1 MSVAPFDMRTNVR
14 SAYDSPEPASTVV
27 DRVVRFAS
35 ALRGEGASVSTGE
48 TIDAIQALRSIDLAD
63 RPIVRAAL
71 RSTLVK
77 GEAYEP
83 TFDQLFDAYFPRLR
97 ARASGHSRGDDSAGL
112 AELLGEAVDQ
122 RVPASASPDPA
133 ELDDAAFREAL
144 ARALREGTDDVTV
157 DLASSA
163 LDRWAGIGAN
173 ASTPRHHTER
183 VLRRLDL
190 DALFRAMLAGQAEK
204 PEFDRRIDRAEALA
218 GLASLRALLE
228 ELAGARLPGAQHL
241 SVHERDRRRRPDIE
255 DVPILKATRD
265 ELIALRAAV
274 RPLARRLATRLGR
287 RHRKGRGRVDMRRTI
302 RRSMSTGG
310 VPLDPVIR
318 RRIPTRPD
326 LVVLCD
332 VSGSVAT
339 FVPFMLSLLHAL
351 HDEFPRVR
359 SWVFVDGISEIT
371 EILKRS
377 PGVLDPRHLLGRRG
391 LIAADGRSDY
401 ARALGTFIATWPD
414 AITPRTTV
422 LVVGDARSH
431 DRRPA
436 LDELAEL
443 RRLSRRLYWLNPEPR
458 REWDD
463 DDSRI
468 SLYGTKCSGVFEVST
483 LAQLEDCV
491 ARLAA

>member
-1 MSVAPFDMRTNVR
+1 VASFDMRTNVR
-14 SAYDSPEPASTVV
+14 SAYDRPEPASTVV
-27 DRVVRFAS
+27 ERVVRFVS

-77 GEAYEP
+77 GEAYEA

-97 ARASGHSRGDDSAGL
+97 AGSTGHPRRDDSAGL
-112 AELLGEAVDQ
+112 AEVLGEAVGQ
-122 RVPASASPDPA
+122 RVPASANPDPA
-133 ELDDAAFREAL
+133 ELDDAAFRDAL
-144 ARALREGTDDVTV
+144 ARALREGADDVTV

-163 LDRWAGIGAN
+163 LDRWAGIGDN

-190 DALFRAMLAGQAEK
+190 DALFRAMLAGQADK
-204 PEFDRRIDRAEALA
+204 AEFDRRVDRAEALA

-228 ELAGARLPGAQHL
+228 ELAAARLPGAQRL

-265 ELIALRAAV
+265 ELLALRAAV

-287 RHRKGRGRVDMRRTI
+287 RHRKGRGRLDMRRTI
-302 RRSMSTGG
+302 RRSISTGG
-310 VPLDPVIR
+310 VPLDPAIR

-371 EILKRS
+371 EILQRS

-401 ARALGTFIATWPD
+401 ARALGTFVATWPD
-414 AITPRTTV
+414 AVTPRTTV

-436 LDELAEL
+436 VDELAEL

-458 REWDD
+458 GEWDD

>member
-1 MSVAPFDMRTNVR
+1 VASFDMRTNVR
-14 SAYDSPEPASTVV
+14 SAYDRPEPASTVV
-27 DRVVRFAS
+27 ERVVRFAS

-71 RSTLVK
+71 RSTLMK
-77 GEAYEP
+77 GEAYEA
-83 TFDQLFDAYFPRLR
+83 TFGRLFDAYFPRLR
-97 ARASGHSRGDDSAGL
+97 VSSSGRPHRDDSAGL
-112 AELLGEAVDQ
+112 GELLGEAVGQ
-122 RVPASASPDPA
+122 RAPTSANSDPA
-133 ELDDAAFREAL
+133 ELDDAAFRDAL
-144 ARALREGTDDVTV
+144 ARALREGADDVTV

-163 LDRWAGIGAN
+163 LDRWAGIGDN
-173 ASTPRHHTER
+173 PSTPRHHTER

-204 PEFDRRIDRAEALA
+204 AEFDRRVDRAEALA

-228 ELAGARLPGAQHL
+228 ELAAARLPGAQRL

-287 RHRKGRGRVDMRRTI
+287 RHRKGRGRLDMRRTI
-302 RRSMSTGG
+302 RRSISTGG
-310 VPLDPVIR
+310 VPLDPAIR

-371 EILKRS
+371 EILQRS

-401 ARALGTFIATWPD
+401 ARALGTFVATWPD
-414 AITPRTTV
+414 AVTPRTTV

-436 LDELAEL
+436 VDELAEL
-443 RRLSRRLYWLNPEPR
+443 RRLSRRLYWFNPEPR

-468 SLYGTKCSGVFEVST
+468 SLYGSKCSGVFEVST

>member
-1 MSVAPFDMRTNVR
+1 MRTNVR
-14 SAYDSPEPASTVV
+14 SAYDRPEPASTLVE
-27 DRVVRFAS
+27 RVVRFAS

-63 RPIVRAAL
+63 RSIVRAAL
-71 RSTLVK
+71 RSTLMK
-77 GEAYEP
+77 GEAYEA
-83 TFDQLFDAYFPRLR
+83 TFGQLFDVYFPRP
-97 ARASGHSRGDDSAGL
+97 RASSSGHRHRDDSAGL

-122 RVPASASPDPA
+122 HAPTSANPDPA
-133 ELDDAAFREAL
+133 VLDDAAFRDAL
-144 ARALREGTDDVTV
+144 ARALREGADDVTV

-163 LDRWAGIGAN
+163 LDRWAGIGDN

-204 PEFDRRIDRAEALA
+204 AEFDRRVDRAEALA

-228 ELAGARLPGAQHL
+228 ELAAARLPGAQRL

-287 RHRKGRGRVDMRRTI
+287 RHRKGRGRLDMRRTI
-302 RRSMSTGG
+302 RRSISTGG
-310 VPLDPVIR
+310 VPLDPAIR

-371 EILKRS
+371 EILQRS

-401 ARALGTFIATWPD
+401 ARALGTFVATWPD
-414 AITPRTTV
+414 AVTPRTTV

-436 LDELAEL
+436 VDELAEL
-443 RRLSRRLYWLNPEPR
+443 RRLSRRLYRFNPEPR

>member
-1 MSVAPFDMRTNVR
+1 VTSFDMRTNVR
-14 SAYDSPEPASTVV
+14 SAYDRPEPASTVV
-27 DRVVRFAS
+27 ERVVRFAS

-48 TIDAIQALRSIDLAD
+48 TIDAIHALRSIDLAD

-71 RSTLVK
+71 RSTLMK
-77 GEAYEP
+77 GEAYEA
-83 TFDQLFDAYFPRLR
+83 TFGQLFDAYFPRLR
-97 ARASGHSRGDDSAGL
+97 ASSSGHRHRDDSAGL
-112 AELLGEAVDQ
+112 AELLGEAVGQ
-122 RVPASASPDPA
+122 HAPTSANPDPA
-133 ELDDAAFREAL
+133 ELDDAAFRDAL
-144 ARALREGTDDVTV
+144 ARALREGADDVTV

-163 LDRWAGIGAN
+163 LDRWAGIGDN
-173 ASTPRHHTER
+173 PSTPRHHTER

-204 PEFDRRIDRAEALA
+204 AEFDRRVDRAEALA

-228 ELAGARLPGAQHL
+228 ELAAARLPGAQRL

-287 RHRKGRGRVDMRRTI
+287 RHRKGRGRLDMRRTI
-302 RRSMSTGG
+302 RRSISTGG
-310 VPLDPVIR
+310 VPLDPAIR

-371 EILKRS
+371 EILQRS

-401 ARALGTFIATWPD
+401 ARALGTFVATWPD
-414 AITPRTTV
+414 AVTPRTTV

-436 LDELAEL
+436 VDELAEL
-443 RRLSRRLYWLNPEPR
+443 RRLSRRLYWFNPEPR

>member
-1 MSVAPFDMRTNVR
+1 VASFDMRTNVR
-14 SAYDSPEPASTVV
+14 SAYDRPGPASTVV
-27 DRVVRFAS
+27 ERVVRFAS

-77 GEAYEP
+77 GEAFEA
-83 TFDQLFDAYFPRLR
+83 TFGHLFDAYFPRLR
-97 ARASGHSRGDDSAGL
+97 VSSSGHPHRDDSAGL
-112 AELLGEAVDQ
+112 AELLGEAVGQ
-122 RVPASASPDPA
+122 RVPTSANPDPG
-133 ELDDAAFREAL
+133 ELDDAAFRDAL
-144 ARALREGTDDVTV
+144 ARALREGADDVTV

-163 LDRWAGIGAN
+163 LDRWAGIGDN

-190 DALFRAMLAGQAEK
+190 DALFRAMLAGQAEEA
-204 PEFDRRIDRAEALA
+204 EFDRRVDRAEALA
-218 GLASLRALLE
+218 GIASLRALLE
-228 ELAGARLPGAQHL
+228 ELAATRLPGAQRL

-287 RHRKGRGRVDMRRTI
+287 RHRKGRGRLDMRRTI
-302 RRSMSTGG
+302 RRSISTGG
-310 VPLDPVIR
+310 VPLDPAIR

-371 EILKRS
+371 EILQRS

-401 ARALGTFIATWPD
+401 ARALGTFVATWPD
-414 AITPRTTV
+414 AVTPRTTV
-422 LVVGDARSH
+422 LIVGDARSH

-436 LDELAEL
+436 VDELAEL

-468 SLYGTKCSGVFEVST
+468 SLYGTTCSGVFEVST

>member
-1 MSVAPFDMRTNVR
+1 MTVASFDMRTNVR
-14 SAYDSPEPASTVV
+14 SAYDRPEPASTVV
-27 DRVVRFAS
+27 ELVVRFAS
-35 ALRGEGASVSTGE
+35 ALRTEGALVSTGE
-48 TIDAIQALRSIDLAD
+48 TIDAIEALRSIDLAD
-63 RPIVRAAL
+63 RPIVKSAL

-77 GEAYEP
+77 GEAYET

-97 ARASGHSRGDDSAGL
+97 AGAGGRPYRDDSAGL
-112 AELLGEAVDQ
+112 AELLSEAVKQ
-122 RVPASASPDPA
+122 GPTSSAGPDPA
-133 ELDDAAFREAL
+133 ELDDAAFRDAL
-144 ARALREGTDDVTV
+144 ARALREGADDVTL
-157 DLASSA
+157 DLASAA
-163 LDRWAGIGAN
+163 LDRWAGIGDN

-204 PEFDRRIDRAEALA
+204 AEFDRRVDRAEALA

-228 ELAGARLPGAQHL
+228 ELAAARLPGRRL
-241 SVHERDRRRRPDIE
+241 SVHERDRRRRLDIE

-287 RHRKGRGRVDMRRTI
+287 RHRKGRGRLDMRRTI

-310 VPLDPVIR
+310 VPLDPAIR

-371 EILKRS
+371 EILQRS

-414 AITPRTTV
+414 AVTPRSTV

-436 LDELAEL
+436 LEELAEL

>member
-1 MSVAPFDMRTNVR
+1 VASFDMRTNVR
-14 SAYDSPEPASTVV
+14 SAYDRPEPASTVV
-27 DRVVRFAS
+27 ERVVRFAS

-63 RPIVRAAL
+63 RSIVRAAL

-77 GEAYEP
+77 GEAYEA
-83 TFDQLFDAYFPRLR
+83 TFGQLFDAYFPRLT
-97 ARASGHSRGDDSAGL
+97 ASASGRPHRDDSAGL
-112 AELLGEAVDQ
+112 AELLGEAVGQ
-122 RVPASASPDPA
+122 RVPTSANPDPA
-133 ELDDAAFREAL
+133 ELDDAAFRDAL
-144 ARALREGTDDVTV
+144 ARALREGADDVTV

-163 LDRWAGIGAN
+163 LDRWAGIGDN

-204 PEFDRRIDRAEALA
+204 AEFDRRVDRAEALA

-228 ELAGARLPGAQHL
+228 ELAAARLPGAQRL

-287 RHRKGRGRVDMRRTI
+287 RHRKGRGRLDMRRTI

-310 VPLDPVIR
+310 VPLDPAIR

-371 EILKRS
+371 EILQRS

-414 AITPRTTV
+414 AVTPRTTI

-436 LDELAEL
+436 VDELAEL

-468 SLYGTKCSGVFEVST
+468 SLYGTKSSGVFEVST

>member
-1 MSVAPFDMRTNVR
+1 VASFDMRTNVR
-14 SAYDSPEPASTVV
+14 SAYDRPEPASTVV
-27 DRVVRFAS
+27 ERVVRFAS

-48 TIDAIQALRSIDLAD
+48 TIDAIRAFRSIDLAD
-63 RPIVRAAL
+63 RTIVRAAL

-77 GEAYEP
+77 GEAFEA
-83 TFDQLFDAYFPRLR
+83 TFGQLFDAYFPRLR
-97 ARASGHSRGDDSAGL
+97 VSSSGHPHRDDSAGL
-112 AELLGEAVDQ
+112 AELLGEAVGQ
-122 RVPASASPDPA
+122 PVPTSANPDPG
-133 ELDDAAFREAL
+133 ELDDAAFRDAL
-144 ARALREGTDDVTV
+144 ARALREGADDVTV

-163 LDRWAGIGAN
+163 LDRWAGIGDN

-204 PEFDRRIDRAEALA
+204 AEFDRRVDRAEALA

-228 ELAGARLPGAQHL
+228 ELAAARLPGAQRL

-287 RHRKGRGRVDMRRTI
+287 RHRKGRGRLDMRRTI
-302 RRSMSTGG
+302 RRSISTGG
-310 VPLDPVIR
+310 VPLDPAIR

-371 EILKRS
+371 EILQRS

-401 ARALGTFIATWPD
+401 ARALGTFVATWPD
-414 AITPRTTV
+414 AVTPRTTV

-436 LDELAEL
+436 VDELAEL

-468 SLYGTKCSGVFEVST
+468 SLYGTTCSGVFEVST

>member
-1 MSVAPFDMRTNVR
+1 
-14 SAYDSPEPASTVV
+14 
-27 DRVVRFAS
+27 
-35 ALRGEGASVSTGE
+35 
-48 TIDAIQALRSIDLAD
+48 
-63 RPIVRAAL
+63 
-71 RSTLVK
+71 
-77 GEAYEP
+77 
-83 TFDQLFDAYFPRLR
+83 
-97 ARASGHSRGDDSAGL
+97 
-112 AELLGEAVDQ
+112 
-122 RVPASASPDPA
+122 
-133 ELDDAAFREAL
+133 
-144 ARALREGTDDVTV
+144 
-157 DLASSA
+157 
-163 LDRWAGIGAN
+163 
-173 ASTPRHHTER
+173 
-183 VLRRLDL
+183 
-190 DALFRAMLAGQAEK
+190 
-204 PEFDRRIDRAEALA
+204 
-218 GLASLRALLE
+218 
-228 ELAGARLPGAQHL
+228 
-241 SVHERDRRRRPDIE
+241 
-255 DVPILKATRD
+255 
-265 ELIALRAAV
+265 
-274 RPLARRLATRLGR
+274 
-287 RHRKGRGRVDMRRTI
+287 MRRTI
-302 RRSMSTGG
+302 RRSISTGG
-310 VPLDPVIR
+310 VPLDPAIR

-371 EILKRS
+371 EILQRS

-401 ARALGTFIATWPD
+401 ARALGTFVATWPD
-414 AITPRTTV
+414 AVTPRTTV

-436 LDELAEL
+436 VDELAEL
-443 RRLSRRLYWLNPEPR
+443 RRLSRRLYWFNPEPR

>member
-1 MSVAPFDMRTNVR
+1 VASFDMRTNVR
-14 SAYDSPEPASTVV
+14 SAYDRPESASTVV
-27 DRVVRFAS
+27 ERVVRFVS

-63 RPIVRAAL
+63 RSIVRAAL

-77 GEAYEP
+77 GEAYEA

-97 ARASGHSRGDDSAGL
+97 ASSSGRPHRDDSAGL
-112 AELLGEAVDQ
+112 AELLGEAVGQ
-122 RVPASASPDPA
+122 RVPTSANPDPA
-133 ELDDAAFREAL
+133 ELDDAAFRDAL
-144 ARALREGTDDVTV
+144 ARALREGADDVTV

-163 LDRWAGIGAN
+163 LDRWAGIGDN

-204 PEFDRRIDRAEALA
+204 AEFDRRVDRAEALA

-228 ELAGARLPGAQHL
+228 ELAAARLPGAQRL

-287 RHRKGRGRVDMRRTI
+287 RHRKGRGRLDMRRTI

-310 VPLDPVIR
+310 VPLDPAIR

-371 EILKRS
+371 EILQRS

-401 ARALGTFIATWPD
+401 ARALGTFVATWPD
-414 AITPRTTV
+414 AVTPRTTV

-436 LDELAEL
+436 VDELAEL

-468 SLYGTKCSGVFEVST
+468 SLYGTTCSGVFEVST
-483 LAQLEDCV
+483 LAQLEACV